1 MTPTILVRMRSVE
14 WCCRSTGLGFC
25 CVALA
30 VWLLPTE
37 AAATQSFQEYVRVP
51 ERQTHTD
58 IKAGSSSGSIVLVLV
73 PKGTVLPVIKRQGE
87 WIQVR
92 LSPELRKVGIPMR
105 WYKNEDAGFVHDS
118 TVEAIKGPPPAKP
131 ASQEPPASQPPR
143 EYVRVPAR
151 QSNTDIKA
159 SAGSGSIVLL
169 LVPSGTV
176 LPVLGRQGEWIQVR
190 LSPALRQ
197 VGTPMRWYK
206 NEEAGFVH
214 ESTVEVF
221 KK

>member
-1 MTPTILVRMRSVE
+1 MTLRSKSSRDSPRRNQHL
-14 WCCRSTGLGFC
+14 RSLRQ
-25 CVALA
+25 ANRLA
-30 VWLLPTE
+30 
-37 AAATQSFQEYVRVP
+37 R
-51 ERQTHTD
+51 
-58 IKAGSSSGSIVLVLV
+58 
-73 PKGTVLPVIKRQGE
+73 
-87 WIQVR
+87 
-92 LSPELRKVGIPMR
+92 
-105 WYKNEDAGFVHDS
+105 
-118 TVEAIKGPPPAKP
+118 
-131 ASQEPPASQPPR
+131 
-143 EYVRVPAR
+143 YVRVPAR

-190 LSPALRQ
+190 LSPELRQ

-214 ESTVEVF
+214 DSTVEVF

>member
-1 MTPTILVRMRSVE
+1 MPSVGGAWPLQPDPNPVVVAKHCGGDAINAGIRASPGAADPYRHQAGFVVRLS
-14 WCCRSTGLGFC
+14 L
-25 CVALA
+25 
-30 VWLLPTE
+30 
-37 AAATQSFQEYVRVP
+37 
-51 ERQTHTD
+51 
-58 IKAGSSSGSIVLVLV
+58 VLVLV

-105 WYKNEDAGFVHDS
+105 WYKNEDTGFVHDS
-118 TVEAIKGPPPAKP
+118 TVEVIKGQPPAKP

-190 LSPALRQ
+190 LSPELRQ

-214 ESTVEVF
+214 DSTVEVF